1 MLAIKITRQNIYNEE
16 FQPINPAQFPNT
28 SIMFRYIINSRDDDS
43 DDEDVDE
50 VFDHDSDQDTYH
62 DSDEDADDTNSSN
75 GTQVEDIEMNTL
87 LSRRIVFDS
96 DDDDN
101 QTLENG
107 EIIQTVE
114 TIDIGSEEK

>member
-1 MLAIKITRQNIYNEE
+1 
-16 FQPINPAQFPNT
+16 
-28 SIMFRYIINSRDDDS
+28 
-43 DDEDVDE
+43 
-50 VFDHDSDQDTYH
+50 
-62 DSDEDADDTNSSN
+62 
-75 GTQVEDIEMNTL
+75 MNTL